1 MAVDLKAE
9 MTRPLALL
17 LAAMAA
23 LGWVLFVLASWSSA
37 SAQKAQR
44 LRILE
49 LSEKTEKLSTDLA
62 RQVEASG
69 ALAALQAQVAT
80 TREELGRVTQ
90 TRADVQTDLLAAQ
103 RSLAGAKR
111 ELSEADR
118 NLQSNRV
125 ASDGPNP
132 SDVTAAT
139 PDVEPEVRAGRRSGR
154 RTYRRSRRSYSVRSR

>member
-23 LGWVLFVLASWSSA
+23 LGWVLFVLSSWSSA

-44 LRILE
+44 LRILD
-49 LSEKTEKLSTDLA
+49 LSEKTEKLSADLA
-62 RQVEASG
+62 KQLEASG
-69 ALAALQAQVAT
+69 SLAALQAQVAT
-80 TREELGRVTQ
+80 TREELGRVSQ

-103 RSLAGAKR
+103 RNLAGAKR

-118 NLQSNRV
+118 SLQANRV
-125 ASDGPNP
+125 ASDGPSP
-132 SDVTAAT
+132 GDVTAAT
-139 PDVEPEVRAGRRSGR
+139 PEVEPTVRSGR
-154 RTYRRSRRSYSVRSR
+154 RGGRKASRRSRRSYSVRSR